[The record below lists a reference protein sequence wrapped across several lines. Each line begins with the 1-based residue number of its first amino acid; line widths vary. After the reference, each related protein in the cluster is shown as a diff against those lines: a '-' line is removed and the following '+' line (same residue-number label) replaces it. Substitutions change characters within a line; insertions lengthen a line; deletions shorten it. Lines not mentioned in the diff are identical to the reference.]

1 MKISAE
7 TAYIGPQQIME
18 DWDVSRATAYNII
31 KRMNAQLKKEHP
43 TALIIAGKVNR
54 IWYEEACLQTSER
67 RQRYEQ
73 EPNHNPTG
81 NLDPK

>member
-1 MKISAE
+1 MKKNVE

-31 KRMNAQLKKEHP
+31 KKMNAQLKKEHP

-54 IWYEEACLQTSER
+54 IWYEEACLQTTER
-67 RQRYEQ
+67 KE
-73 EPNHNPTG
+73 TA
-81 NLDPK
+81 L

>member
-1 MKISAE
+1 MNNRTE

-31 KRMNAQLKKEHP
+31 KKMNAQLKKEHP

-54 IWYEEACLQTSER
+54 IWYEEACLQTPYRKEASI
-67 RQRYEQ
+67 
-73 EPNHNPTG
+73 
-81 NLDPK
+81 

>member
-1 MKISAE
+1 MKKKSK

-31 KRMNAQLKKEHP
+31 KKMNAQLKKEHP

-54 IWYEEACLQTSER
+54 IWYEEACLQPTDR
-67 RQRYEQ
+67 KQYKQ
-73 EPNHNPTG
+73 E
-81 NLDPK
+81 